1 MRFLNQEN
9 ILVFF
14 WLCTLMS
21 VNSVYAYTLQIEHIN
36 FFLSSFTIKKTI
48 PIFNLIRFY
57 IPFVLTPVLIV
68 IFLTNRIK
76 KPENIIILF
85 ITYYL
90 WQLFSLFLS
99 DRFLEIPNIELSA
112 FGKKYSSNV
121 SSTWD
126 SLQLTSCAINLLLI
140 IYISKNLYLEKFNEK
155 ILIVTIVFI
164 GFISI
169 YFTYYLI
176 VESIQNDLKFVYG
189 TSTLNPIE
197 KSFEQANPRIT
208 GISRMILIYYFLIF
222 SYLLKKNNK
231 IILYI
236 LAILTVVLIYKMQA
250 RGALVG
256 VMLSI
261 ILFFFLSPVI
271 FKKKLKLFLL
281 VIIFPII
288 IFESYYLIKQNINYK
303 DKAQQQLDNLNPNNR
318 VIGLGA
324 DSSGRLTIWKNIFF
338 IIKEKK
344 ITLGYGPQADRALLL
359 DFKNKYEKSGIA
371 IDKDG
376 NRFAYDNNA
385 SNAFLYAYLCGG
397 IMGLALIILIYI
409 ITINILIKKIFLE
422 NLFFNGHPLQIFSAV
437 LLIYLCFRGLFENSI
452 SLFGIDFIFFI
463 LAFGMINKTYLAK
476 QI

>member
-1 MRFLNQEN
+1 MKFLNQEN
-9 ILVFF
+9 ILVSF

-21 VNSVYAYTLQIEHIN
+21 LNSVYVYTLQIEHID
-36 FFLSSFTIKKTI
+36 FYLSPFTIKKLFA
-48 PIFNLIRFY
+48 IFNLIRFY
-57 IPFVLTPVLIV
+57 IPFVLIPVLIT
-68 IFLTNRIK
+68 ILLSNRIK
-76 KPENIIILF
+76 KPEIFIILF

-90 WQLFSLFLS
+90 WQLFTLFLS
-99 DRFLEIPNIELSA
+99 DRFLEIPNTQLRS
-112 FGKKYSSNV
+112 FNNSYSSHI

-126 SLQLTSCAINLLLI
+126 NLNLVSCAINLLLI
-140 IYISKNLYLEKFNEK
+140 IYISKNLNLKKFNKK
-155 ILIVTIVFI
+155 ILIITMIFI
-164 GFISI
+164 GLISV
-169 YFTYYLI
+169 YFTYHLMI
-176 VESIQNDLKFVYG
+176 ESIQNNLKFVYA
-189 TSTLNPIE
+189 TNTLNPIE

-236 LAILTVVLIYKMQA
+236 LAILTVLLIYKMQA
-250 RGALVG
+250 RGALIG
-256 VMLSI
+256 VILSI
-261 ILFFFLSPVI
+261 ILFFFFIPLI
-271 FKKKLKLFLL
+271 FKKKLKFLLL

-288 IFESYYLIKQNINYK
+288 LFESYYLLKQNINYK
-303 DKAQQQLDNLNPNNR
+303 DETQHQRDNNNR
-318 VIGLGA
+318 VVSLGA

-344 ITLGYGPQADRALLL
+344 IILGYGPQADRALLL
-359 DFKNKYEKSGIA
+359 DFKNKYEKSGIL

-376 NRFAYDNNA
+376 NKFAYDNNA

-397 IMGLALIILIYI
+397 IMGLALIIFIYT
-409 ITINILIKKIFLE
+409 ITIKILIKKIFLDK
-422 NLFFNGHPLQIFSAV
+422 LFSNGHPLQIFSAV

-463 LAFGMINKTYLAK
+463 LAFVMINRTYLTK